1 MCKLFCLGYIKS
13 YCYTFIKLIDICS
26 TKLKNTSKV
35 IGEINK
41 SDDIRKSITLY
52 IYKIIYYKN
61 KKNIFL
67 FLNSEYILKYKLN
80 EYGDTFTINQDKIP
94 FINQYINA
102 NNEYSSKYNECY
114 KILEK
119 YKNEKFENVIV
130 EDINLEKFGI
140 DTFYCLTSNLIL
152 SRLKLKEYD
161 VSPFYINFYK
171 KICLPLFKNH
181 NRIFTAI
188 QFFYNPEKFKKIKND
203 LNLMDSEYENLKKN
217 KIDLFVIDSE
227 FLNILLFSYRYCLN
241 ELNSNN
247 INSIYSFLY
256 NKKNI
261 QNINQYYY
269 PGNDIKNI
277 PIYELY
283 SKIDN
288 HFNKKIKYGCFVCL
302 CKKGYY
308 HSVNEKQLQKYLNQK
323 CQECG
328 EPIGTEIWKK
338 YYFYTKIKNV
348 KRDKYFRI
356 FKKEEIAEQ
365 RELNYNYMTIDDF
378 KKEYIEKKFMEEKGI
393 VQIDEDYLKKDNKII
408 RNLSQVSY
416 RLLNFILYSHL
427 FFAKLYTENKK
438 FDNFLPKNMNWKKI
452 LTECWELLKIE
463 LNKNN
468 ISTIEVF
475 MNYIF
480 FDIFTE
486 LNQQSKINDYQTFI
500 DFEKKLDNMIQKK
513 MTDFKEEYK
522 SMDK

>member
-1 MCKLFCLGYIKS
+1 
-13 YCYTFIKLIDICS
+13 
-26 TKLKNTSKV
+26 
-35 IGEINK
+35 
-41 SDDIRKSITLY
+41 
-52 IYKIIYYKN
+52 
-61 KKNIFL
+61 
-67 FLNSEYILKYKLN
+67 
-80 EYGDTFTINQDKIP
+80 
-94 FINQYINA
+94 
-102 NNEYSSKYNECY
+102 
-114 KILEK
+114 
-119 YKNEKFENVIV
+119 
-130 EDINLEKFGI
+130 
-140 DTFYCLTSNLIL
+140 
-152 SRLKLKEYD
+152 
-161 VSPFYINFYK
+161 
-171 KICLPLFKNH
+171 
-181 NRIFTAI
+181 
-188 QFFYNPEKFKKIKND
+188 
-203 LNLMDSEYENLKKN
+203 MDSEYENLKKN

-308 HSVNEKQLQKYLNQK
+308 HSVNEEEPNEYLNQK
-323 CQECG
+323 CKECG
-328 EPIGTEIWKK
+328 EPIGIVDYKVSFFSKK
-338 YYFYTKIKNV
+338 IIIIYV

-356 FKKEEIAEQ
+356 FKEEILEQ
-365 RELNYNYMTIDDF
+365 REINYNYMTIDDF
-378 KKEYIEKKFMEEKGI
+378 KKIYIEKNFMEEKGI
-393 VQIDEDYLKKDNKII
+393 AQIDEDYLKKDNKII

-522 SMDK
+522 SIDKLKNFDNNDKFSTINLLEERFQEYNDSEYPFYIHFYYSDYLNEDYLLEKLNHYEYNKYPVLRRYLDHINSSTKNNKYSLDYLNRFNKILN